1 MATKKNKQ
9 QKEMEKQLQSF
20 VGSTAGSVV
29 IAVGIG
35 VVALPYAMKYL
46 VKNAEEQAIP
56 WAMGFGKNFYDEYT
70 GTIKAALK
78 KLEADQ
84 WHEANPDV
92 TQQDIDIPARSGDP
106 YTDYLK
112 QVGLP
117 LSTVLILFGDK
128 EALSVYQHSGEWSY
142 YGTRRINGQH
152 YYIVV
157 PKGIK
162 VYIKIHKVIYES
174 ADEHG
179 LCNVGFKAVT
189 KDKDGFPL
197 PPGVVNCKK
206 EIVESFVLDT
216 SVWP

>member
-1 MATKKNKQ
+1 LPKKNKQ
-9 QKEMEKQLQSF
+9 QQEMEQQLKSF
-20 VGSTAGSVV
+20 AGSTAGSVV

-92 TQQDIDIPARSGDP
+92 TQADIDVPARSGDP

-117 LSTVLILFGDK
+117 LSTVLVLFGDK
-128 EALSVYQHSGEWSY
+128 EALSVYQHSGEWNM
-142 YGTRRINGQH
+142 YGTRQINGQH

-162 VYIKIHKVIYES
+162 VYYKLSKDIWV
-174 ADEHG
+174 ADIDG
-179 LCNVGFKAVT
+179 VCPPGFKTTT
-189 KDKDGFPL
+189 KDADGFAL
-197 PPGVVNCKK
+197 PPGAIGCTKTITDNLVV
-206 EIVESFVLDT
+206 SP